1 MREYNALCKRRRAHE
16 EAKTYRSAS
25 IICSIYNV
33 NRGKDQDPVTPD
45 DLMGKKKAKQ
55 TPEQILESVKSLHAM
70 LGGKT
75 PEV

>member
-1 MREYNALCKRRRAHE
+1 
-16 EAKTYRSAS
+16 
-25 IICSIYNV
+25 
-33 NRGKDQDPVTPD
+33 
-45 DLMGKKKAKQ
+45 MGKKKAKQ